1 MMDWVHLYILD
12 ASSAAVEEI
21 VAFAVGMNLGLYC
34 LQIITVML
42 CYITGILGD
51 IYLVRFAENST
62 L

>member
-34 LQIITVML
+34 LQMITVIL
-42 CYITGILGD
+42 SYITGILG
-51 IYLVRFAENST
+51 FN
-62 L
+62 